1 MTELPLLSIC
11 VTCRDN
17 REEIYG
23 ERGGARLARKV
34 HEDLGNKKLVKLR
47 GVECMSN
54 CKRACILSLTSLN
67 GFTYMFGDIDPNKS
81 ECVKS
86 LKDLISTY
94 KSRPA
99 GFLRRRERPES
110 FRSNI
115 VGRLP
120 PINSKHIIVK
130 KLKSE

>member
-23 ERGGARLARKV
+23 ERGGARLARKA
-34 HEDLGNKKLVKLR
+34 HQELGNKKLVKLR

-67 GFTYMFGDIDPNKS
+67 GFTHMFGDIDPNRS
-81 ECVKS
+81 EYVKS

-94 KSRPA
+94 ISRPA
-99 GFLRRRERPES
+99 GFLLRR
-110 FRSNI
+110 
-115 VGRLP
+115 
-120 PINSKHIIVK
+120 
-130 KLKSE
+130 